1 MKIYLIYIIILN
13 YMTLT
18 EKVYMKILKINIIK
32 KNLIYFLIISTNFQ
46 IDIIITKKKLIYIK
60 NYVII

>member
-1 MKIYLIYIIILN
+1 
-13 YMTLT
+13 MTLT